1 MAFSSSLFQL
11 IRQKKISEI
20 KTDFINNIKS
30 ENSAIGL
37 FKKKKTLIF
46 STKYKSLEDRSDYKI
61 IF

>member
-1 MAFSSSLFQL
+1 MIIDQRALKVLDVLTQWTGARSIACL
-11 IRQKKISEI
+11 
-20 KTDFINNIKS
+20 KS